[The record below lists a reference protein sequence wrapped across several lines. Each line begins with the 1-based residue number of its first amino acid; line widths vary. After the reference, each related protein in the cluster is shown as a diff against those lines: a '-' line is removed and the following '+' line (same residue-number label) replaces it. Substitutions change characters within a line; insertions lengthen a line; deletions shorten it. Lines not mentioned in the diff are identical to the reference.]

1 MLGVTSG
8 RGHPSAEKG
17 RRFVL
22 KNAKLWS
29 GLTSLFAVILVITLI
44 GGTLANANQAYINN
58 TLGID
63 TARVVEKG
71 EAPADTT
78 YFKSQFGA
86 FDDPEAQAKA
96 IEAALEQNRNEMREG
111 AALLLNKDGALPLTE
126 AKKVTVLGHGAVDPA
141 YQASSAGTKV
151 KNGAVNS
158 VDLKA
163 ALEGQGFEVNGTLW
177 TGLQGGTAAR
187 GVLSTTPWGGAS
199 IQVNG
204 SAAGTEENRAFYE
217 QYTDSFAD
225 YSDAAIVVFTREGA
239 EGTDLLMKDKDD
251 EGGKEGSISSLALHK
266 NERDLLELAR
276 ANFGKVI
283 VLLNSPYQMEVHEIA
298 EYADAILY
306 IGYPGHQGFVGVAEI
321 LRGAVNPSGKLTD
334 TYATNS
340 LSAPSVVN
348 SGTDSPLFA
357 NVDEIHS
364 VIGTDES
371 ADYMSF
377 QAESIYIGYRYY
389 ETRYADA
396 VMGQGNASDKA
407 GALPGAEKWD
417 YAAEVQYPFGFGL
430 SYTTF
435 EQTLDSVTV
444 AEDQI
449 TAKVTVKN
457 TGSVAGKDV
466 VQLYVQTPYGA
477 YEKEHKVEK
486 SAIALAGFGKT
497 GLLQP
502 GASETVTITVDKY
515 LLASYD
521 MTANGGEGGY
531 ILSEGDYYLAIG
543 SDVHDALNNVLAAQ
557 GYTAANGMTAEGVS
571 AKSYKWNQGFDSE
584 KYLHGENG
592 VAVSNQFEDCDLNH
606 WVPGAGTYLSRSD
619 WAGTYPVSQTVVSAT
634 KEMMDILDG
643 EWYEK
648 PADAPSFAEVAGK
661 FGVDSG
667 LNLAAMKDIPLSDTE
682 TWDKFIY
689 QLKIEDLPNATAE
702 SFSCPAVGELSPS
715 FAVGD
720 GCDSVGGNYP
730 LPIKVNG
737 EDITVPT
744 TRYCSNPIMVGSF
757 NYDII
762 ANRGTMMGEDGLWS
776 KFMINYNVGNDLHR
790 TPFGGRNFEYMSEC
804 PILNYLAGA
813 AEVIAM
819 EKTGSHAAPKHFV
832 GNDQEFYREG
842 IVCFFNEQAFR
853 EGNLKAFEGSVRVAN
868 AGGIMQS
875 FERLGLKWSSSNY
888 AMNTTVL
895 RGEWG
900 WQGAIDTDAAP
911 CFGEYTDGG
920 FKNHAAEVLAAGT
933 QEWCLDGVGGHGT
946 WVLNKA
952 RETDDGHLLNLLK
965 EAAISWEY
973 AISRSV
979 ITNGYSS
986 TAVIEHITPWW
997 ANAITAAQYCSGVLA
1012 ALCLVMLV
1020 LSKMK
1025 KKAN

>member
-1 MLGVTSG
+1 M
-8 RGHPSAEKG
+8 
-17 RRFVL
+17 
-22 KNAKLWS
+22 KNSKLWS
-29 GLTSLFAVILVITLI
+29 GLTSIFAVILIITMI
-44 GGTLANANQAYINN
+44 GGTLANANAGYINN
-58 TLGID
+58 ALGVD

-78 YFKSQFGA
+78 YFKSRFGA
-86 FDDPEAQAKA
+86 FDDPAAQAKA

-111 AALLLNKDGALPLTE
+111 AALLRNADGALPLTD
-126 AKKVTVLGHGAVDPA
+126 ARKISVFGHAAVDPA

-151 KNGAVNS
+151 KTGAVNA
-158 VDLKA
+158 VDLKT
-163 ALEGQGFEVNGTLW
+163 ALEGEGFEVNETLW
-177 TGLQGGTAAR
+177 NGIAAGTAAR
-187 GVLSTTPWGGAS
+187 GEMRQSWGGMS
-199 IQVNG
+199 IAATG
-204 SAAGTEENRAFYE
+204 SAAGSEENRAFYE
-217 QYTDSFAD
+217 QFTDSFAD
-225 YSDAAIVVFTREGA
+225 YSDAAVVVFAREGA
-239 EGTDLLMKDKDD
+239 EGQDMLMQDKDD
-251 EGGKEGSISSLALHK
+251 EGGKEGPISSLALHK

-321 LRGAVNPSGKLTD
+321 LRGTVNPSGKLTD

-340 LSAPSVVN
+340 LSAPSTVN
-348 SGTDSPLFA
+348 SGTDTPLFA
-357 NVDEIHS
+357 NVDEIHAA
-364 VIGTDES
+364 IGENES

-396 VMGQGNASDKA
+396 VMGQGNAADKA
-407 GALPGAEKWD
+407 GALPGADKWD

-444 AEDQI
+444 EEDQI

-457 TGSVAGKDV
+457 TGDTAGKSV
-466 VQLYVQTPYGA
+466 VQLYAQTPYGA

-486 SAIALAGFGKT
+486 SAIALVGFGKT
-497 GLLQP
+497 ALLQP
-502 GASETVTITVDKY
+502 GASETLTVTVDKY

-531 ILSEGDYYLAIG
+531 ILSEGDYFLAIG
-543 SDVHDALNNVLAAQ
+543 DDSHDALNNVLAAQ
-557 GYTAANGMTAEGVS
+557 GYTAADGMTSDGAAARS
-571 AKSYKWNQGFDSE
+571 FKWTQSFDSE
-584 KYLHGENG
+584 KYRFGENG
-592 VAVSNQFEDCDLNH
+592 VAVTNRFEDCDLNY
-606 WVPGAGTYLSRSD
+606 WVPGAGVYLSRSD
-619 WAGTYPVSQTVVSAT
+619 WAGTFPVQQTTVSAT
-634 KEMMDILDG
+634 KDMLDILDG

-648 PADAPSFAEVAGK
+648 PADAPTFDEAASR
-661 FGVDSG
+661 FGVQSG

-689 QLKIEDLPNATAE
+689 QLKVEDLPNATAE
-702 SFSCPAVGELSPS
+702 SFTCPAVGELSPS
-715 FAVGD
+715 FKVGD

-730 LPIKVNG
+730 IPVSVNG
-737 EDITVPT
+737 EDVTVPT
-744 TRYCSNPIMVGSF
+744 IRYCSNPIMTGSF

-762 ANRGTMMGEDGLWS
+762 EGRGTMMGEEGLWS
-776 KFMINYNVGNDLHR
+776 NFMINYNVGNDLHR
-790 TPFGGRNFEYMSEC
+790 TPYGGRNFEYMSEC
-804 PILNYLAGA
+804 PTLNYLAGA

-832 GNDQEFYREG
+832 GNDQEFDREG
-842 IVCFFNEQAFR
+842 LICFFNEQAFR
-853 EGNLKAFEGSVRVAN
+853 EGNLKAFEGSVRVGN

-875 FERLGLKWSSSNY
+875 FERLGLKWSSASY
-888 AMNTTVL
+888 AMNTSVL
-895 RGEWG
+895 RNEWG

-911 CFGEYTDGG
+911 GSGEYVNDGY
-920 FKNHAAEVLAAGT
+920 KNHAAEVLTAGT
-933 QEWCLDGVGGHGT
+933 QEWCLDGNGAHAA
-946 WVLNKA
+946 WLLNYAK
-952 RETDDGHLLNLLK
+952 ETNDGYLLNLLK
-965 EAAISWEY
+965 EAAVSWEY

-997 ANAITAAQYCSGVLA
+997 ANAITAAQICSGVLT
-1012 ALCLVMLV
+1012 ALCLAMLV
-1020 LSKMK
+1020 ITKLK
-1025 KKAN
+1025 KKEN

>member
-1 MLGVTSG
+1 MDG
-8 RGHPSAEKG
+8 KG
-17 RRFVL
+17 RRSVL
-22 KNAKLWS
+22 KNSKLWS
-29 GLTSLFAVILVITLI
+29 GLTALFAVILVIALV
-44 GGTLANANQAYINN
+44 GNTLATANGSYIN
-58 TLGID
+58 TQLGIN
-63 TARVVEKG
+63 TAVVVEKG
-71 EAPADTT
+71 EAPADTV

-86 FDDPEAQAKA
+86 FDDPAAQAKA

-111 AALLLNKDGALPLTE
+111 AALLMNKDGVLPLTD
-126 AKKVTVLGHGAVDPA
+126 AVKVSVFGHGAVDPA

-158 VDLKA
+158 VDLKT

-187 GVLSTTPWGGAS
+187 GVLSTTPWGGSS

-204 SAAGTEENRAFYE
+204 SAAGTEENRAYYE
-217 QYTDSFAD
+217 QYAASYAD

-251 EGGKEGSISSLALHK
+251 VGGAEGPISALALHK

-276 ANFGKVI
+276 ANFSKVI

-298 EYADAILY
+298 QYADAILY

-321 LRGAVNPSGKLTD
+321 LRGVVNPSGRLTD

-340 LSAPSVVN
+340 LSAPAVVN

-357 NVDEIHS
+357 NVDAIHAA
-364 VIGTDES
+364 IGEDES
-371 ADYMSF
+371 SDYMSF
-377 QAESIYIGYRYY
+377 QAENIYIGYRYY

-396 VMGQGNASDKA
+396 VMGQGNAADKA

-444 AEDQI
+444 ADDQL

-457 TGSVAGKDV
+457 TGSTAGKSV

-497 GLLQP
+497 ALLQP
-502 GASETVTITVDKY
+502 GASETITITVDKY

-521 MTANGGEGGY
+521 VTANGGEGGY

-543 SDVHDALNNVLAAQ
+543 DDVHDALNNILAAQ
-557 GYTAANGMTAEGVS
+557 GYTVENGMTAEGVS
-571 AKSYKWNQGFDSE
+571 ARSYKWSQSFDSE
-584 KYLHGENG
+584 KYRTGANG
-592 VAVSNQFEDCDLNH
+592 VAVTNQFADCDLNY

-634 KEMMDILDG
+634 QEMMDVLDG

-648 PADAPSFAEVAGK
+648 PADAPTFAEAAAG
-661 FGVDSG
+661 FGVNSG
-667 LNLAAMKDIPLSDTE
+667 LNLAHMKDVPLSDTE
-682 TWDKFIY
+682 TWNLFIH
-689 QLKIEDLPNATAE
+689 QLKVEDLPNATAE

-730 LPIKVNG
+730 IPVTVNG
-737 EDITVPT
+737 EETTVPT
-744 TRYCSNPIMVGSF
+744 VRYCSNPIMVGSF
-757 NYDII
+757 SYDII
-762 ANRGTMMGEDGLWS
+762 EGRGTMMGEDGMWAN
-776 KFMINYNVGNDLHR
+776 FMINYNVGNDLHR

-804 PILNYLAGA
+804 PTLNYLAGA
-813 AEVIAM
+813 AEVIAT

-842 IVCFFNEQAFR
+842 LTCFFNEQAFR
-853 EGNLKAFEGSVRVAN
+853 EGSLRAFEGSVRVAN

-875 FERLGLKWSSSNY
+875 FERLGLKWSSASY
-888 AMNTTVL
+888 ALNTQVL
-895 RGEWG
+895 RNEWG
-900 WQGAIDTDAAP
+900 WYGAIDTDAAP

-920 FKNHAAEVLAAGT
+920 YKNHAAEVLAAGT

-979 ITNGYSS
+979 IANGYSS
-986 TAVIEHITPWW
+986 TSVIEHITPWW
-997 ANAITAAQYCSGVLA
+997 ATAINATIICSAILA
-1012 ALCLVMLV
+1012 LLSLALLIF
-1020 LSKMK
+1020 SKMK
-1025 KKAN
+1025 TRRSA